1 MRLVDWVIS
10 CSLEINSGCL
20 RYLAESQ
27 VRGGLAISVEPD
39 DVGIDA
45 QAIYTESLL
54 SRDSRRILSLWQ
66 LIQPA
71 AIVGDEATDEA
82 TTDEATVDDQAMAV
96 AVASHIDALTEAVA
110 RLTETS
116 APLRLAIR
124 LANQAVEDEQAN
136 LMLMLARALKPR
148 PLPGQD
154 WITLNELFAAD
165 SAFWRE
171 GAYFATVDDVLL
183 CKRLSQS
190 YRKGYK
196 IVAKVSSA
204 DWSDRPPNEDTLL
217 KLERLTGLCQLAS
230 HNMELLRGVLSEKQK
245 HQLWY
250 LDKLCSA
257 LRMRHGLRELIEKS
271 EDVDLPKKSV
281 KRARTYLV
289 SHERKV
295 NKRIDRLFT
304 GAFGAKPKKFSRQ
317 LEQALNRLGLST
329 VSTVAQTRIA
339 RAEANELADGPQDET
354 ICSAETET
362 ALVKT

>member
-27 VRGGLAISVEPD
+27 VRGGVAISVEPD

-71 AIVGDEATDEA
+71 ARVG
-82 TTDEATVDDQAMAV
+82 DEATVDDRAMAV

-148 PLPGQD
+148 PLPVPD

-183 CKRLSQS
+183 RNRLSRS
-190 YRKGYK
+190 YRKSYK

-217 KLERLTGLCQLAS
+217 KLEQLTDTCQLTG

-271 EDVDLPKKSV
+271 EDVDLPKKTV
-281 KRARTYLV
+281 NGARTYLV

-295 NKRIDRLFT
+295 NKRIDRLFA
-304 GAFGAKPKKFSRQ
+304 GAFGVKPKKFSRQ
-317 LEQALNRLGLST
+317 LEKALNRLGLST
-329 VSTVAQTRIA
+329 VSTVAQTRFA
-339 RAEANELADGPQDET
+339 RAEANELADGLQDET